1 MDGSEDLEQKAFFF
15 RVQKAQSM
23 KGSWD
28 RARVES

>member
-1 MDGSEDLEQKAFFF
+1 MDGSEDLEQKASA
-15 RVQKAQSM
+15 RLQKVQSM